1 MTTKTTYQ
9 PGHSTFVAQREP
21 VLLKLV
27 AEDDRPAYRELFDHY
42 LPKLVYYLQPLTAA
56 SGIDY
61 QDIIQDIFIA
71 VWEKRKNLQVV
82 RSFNS
87 YLFQMARNRFLDL
100 VRKERSAT
108 ALIQAYSHLRKDEA
122 PNPADQL
129 LFEQYRETAVEAI
142 AGLSPK
148 LKSVF
153 TMSTE
158 HELSLDQ
165 IAQQLSL
172 PKETVKK
179 RLWMATSRVR
189 NYLKRHTQLVVS
201 GFVIFFV

>member
-1 MTTKTTYQ
+1 M
-9 PGHSTFVAQREP
+9 
-21 VLLKLV
+21 LLKLV
-27 AEDDRPAYRELFDHY
+27 AEGDRAAYGELFNHY
-42 LPKLVYYLQPLTAA
+42 LPKLAYYLEPLTTA

-61 QDIIQDIFIA
+61 QDIIQEIFLA
-71 VWEKRKNLQVV
+71 VWEKRENIPVV
-82 RSFNS
+82 RSFDR
-87 YLFQMARNRFLDL
+87 YLFRMAKNRFLDL
-100 VRKERSAT
+100 LRKERST
-108 ALIQAYSHLRKDEA
+108 AVLMQAYSHLHKEEV
-122 PNPADQL
+122 PVPADLL

-165 IAQQLSL
+165 IAQQLSI

-179 RLWMATSRVR
+179 RLWMATTRVKS
-189 NYLKRHTQLVVS
+189 YLKRHAHLLL
-201 GFVIFFV
+201 GLGIFFC